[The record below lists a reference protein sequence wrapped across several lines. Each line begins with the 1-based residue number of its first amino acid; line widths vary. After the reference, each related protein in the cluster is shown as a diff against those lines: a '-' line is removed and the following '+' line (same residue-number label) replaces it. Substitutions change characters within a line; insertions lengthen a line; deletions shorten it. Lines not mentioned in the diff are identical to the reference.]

1 VKCGGEAKPAR
12 KARGPGGTFPGP
24 LGPGGAWWNALWTE
38 APSGREAA
46 RGSPSTRGEDM
57 AILLVR
63 QFAEGGGGHLG
74 GPLAGVSAPA
84 R

>member
-12 KARGPGGTFPGP
+12 EAGGRARGARPGGGLVEGTMDRG
-24 LGPGGAWWNALWTE
+24 
-38 APSGREAA
+38 PSGREAA

-57 AILLVR
+57 AILLIR

>member
-1 VKCGGEAKPAR
+1 VWRGGEAGAR
-12 KARGPGGTFPGP
+12 SGRPSARREARGGLVEGTMDRG
-24 LGPGGAWWNALWTE
+24 
-38 APSGREAA
+38 PSGREAA

-57 AILLVR
+57 AILLIR